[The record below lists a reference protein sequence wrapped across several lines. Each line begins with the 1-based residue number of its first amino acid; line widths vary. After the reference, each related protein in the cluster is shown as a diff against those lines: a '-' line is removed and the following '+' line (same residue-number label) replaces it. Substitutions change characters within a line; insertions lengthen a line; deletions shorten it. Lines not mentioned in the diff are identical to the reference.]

1 MKKLWDIS
9 PPVDAHSPVFP
20 GDTPYRHWEREN
32 LPQLMAELGRTHP
45 GVRFEQLPPA
55 GEDPR
60 LTALPNVTLSP
71 HQGSGTVQTRDAMA
85 SLIVDNREAHFAGQP
100 LISPVDLTRP

>member
-1 MKKLWDIS
+1 M
-9 PPVDAHSPVFP
+9 VRRRV
-20 GDTPYRHWEREN
+20 
-32 LPQLMAELGRTHP
+32 GRTP
-45 GVRFEQLPPA
+45 ASSEGGAGPA
-55 GEDPR
+55 GGLGAAALDVFWSEPDPDSR

-85 SLIVDNREAHFAGQP
+85 SLIVDNLEAHFAGQP

>member
-1 MKKLWDIS
+1 MNVARGS
-9 PPVDAHSPVFP
+9 VVDEPALIAALQDGGLGAAALDVFWSEP
-20 GDTPYRHWEREN
+20 
-32 LPQLMAELGRTHP
+32 
-45 GVRFEQLPPA
+45 
-55 GEDPR
+55 DPDSR

-85 SLIVDNREAHFAGQP
+85 SLIVDNLEAHFAGQP